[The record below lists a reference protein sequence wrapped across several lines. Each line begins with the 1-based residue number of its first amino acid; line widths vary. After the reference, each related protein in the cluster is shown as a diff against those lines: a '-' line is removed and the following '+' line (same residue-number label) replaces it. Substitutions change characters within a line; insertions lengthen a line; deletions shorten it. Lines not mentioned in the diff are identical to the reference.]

1 MVVTCSDRIVLVR
14 VSSGRLT
21 KDSMQI
27 LLDLIGLIISLRDLL
42 YHGVYDKLIIFIRY
56 KEAVDTFSLLQ
67 MLSYFPGLFPQLY
80 FNVLKNSIR
89 STHVIACMRRLND
102 E

>member
-27 LLDLIGLIISLRDLL
+27 LLDLIGLINTCH
-42 YHGVYDKLIIFIRY
+42 YIFKRS
-56 KEAVDTFSLLQ
+56 AL
-67 MLSYFPGLFPQLY
+67 PWGL
-80 FNVLKNSIR
+80 
-89 STHVIACMRRLND
+89 
-102 E
+102 